1 VMLNG
6 GGKKSQ
12 ARDIKLAKALVMKL
26 E

>member
-1 VMLNG
+1 MLNG

-12 ARDIKLAKALVMKL
+12 ARDIKLAKALVMEL